1 MHNTPLPIL
10 GSQGHQIPPV
20 ISFAVRD
27 FVEFVLRSGDLSSGK
42 FGGLYRAREGIE
54 GHQRIRKNRPD
65 GYRAEVPVRYVAEE
79 GAGWELHGRIDGL
92 FEDNGRIVIEEIKT
106 TRAPFDLL
114 SADDPMHWAQA
125 KVYGHLLAIQEGAA
139 EMDIQLTYLH
149 LASGDI
155 RSNRIAF
162 GAADLASF
170 FSPLAKQFTD
180 WSRRMAS
187 WRVMRNASIAGLDF
201 PFSRWRPGQRELA
214 DAVADAIG
222 HGRHLFVEAPTGIG
236 KTISILWP
244 SLRALERGDCDTLT
258 FLTART
264 TGAAIVE
271 DTLLRLGGRGLRLK
285 ALTITAR
292 DRICFSEAG
301 ACDPSAC
308 PLALGYY
315 DRLPR
320 ARIDAFETDKWDRQ
334 QIESLARKHDVCPFA
349 LSLDLLPWADV
360 VVGDY
365 NYAFDPRV
373 ALDALCGTGAS
384 RRIIMVDEAH
394 NLPERAR
401 DMFSS
406 ELRESV
412 FSTLL
417 EGLPRTARSL
427 RASASTVRRELAATS
442 EGTTPCAGD
451 SIPPSLL
458 GALEDFVDR
467 ANARLIENI
476 MEPCR
481 QSLVDACLS
490 AFDFLR
496 TASRFGPDYATIATR
511 DASGAGF
518 RLLCLDAGPRIR
530 EVAERLRAT
539 VFFSAT
545 LTPLEYFRE
554 ALGGDAGDPVLR
566 LPSPFPE
573 EHLGLF
579 VVSSVSTEF
588 RHRAASVETIAAFL
602 GSAARER
609 PGAHIA
615 YFPSYEYLGR
625 VREAFVAACPEIRA
639 PAQQPSMN
647 DAAKQSFLNQLQ
659 SADANVSMVAFA
671 VLGGIFA
678 EGIDLPS
685 GSLAGICII
694 GVGLPQLCLE
704 RDLVRQRA
712 HATGHDGFAVAYA
725 YPGFNRVLQ
734 AAGRLIRSETDAGTV
749 VLIDRRFLRADYR
762 CLFPEHWQH
771 AKIVRSLDDLRT
783 AMAGFSRRA

>member
-1 MHNTPLPIL
+1 M
-10 GSQGHQIPPV
+10 PPV

-27 FVEFVLRSGDLSSGK
+27 FVEFMLRSGDLSSGK

-54 GHQRIRKNRPD
+54 GHQRVRKKRPA
-65 GYRAEVPVRYVAEE
+65 GYRAEVPVRYVAEA

-125 KVYGHLLAIQEGAA
+125 KVYGHMLAAQEGVA

-149 LASGDI
+149 IASGDI

-170 FSPLAKQFTD
+170 FSPLAEQFTD

-187 WRVMRNASIAGLDF
+187 WRAIRNASIAGLDF
-201 PFSRWRPGQRELA
+201 PFSRWRPGQCELA

-222 HGRHLFVEAPTGIG
+222 HRKHLFVEAPTGIG

-244 SLRALERGDCDTLT
+244 SLRALGRGDCDNLT

-271 DTLLRLGGRGLRLK
+271 DTLLRLGDRGLHLK

-292 DRICFSEAG
+292 DRICFSEEG

-308 PLALGYY
+308 PFALGYY

-320 ARIDAFETDKWDRQ
+320 ARIDAFETNQWDRPE
-334 QIESLARKHDVCPFA
+334 IESLARKHGVCPFA
-349 LSLDLLPWADV
+349 LSLDLLPWADL

-373 ALDALCGTGAS
+373 ALEALCGTGAS
-384 RRIIMVDEAH
+384 RRIMMVDEAH

-417 EGLPRTARSL
+417 EGLPRTARSI

-442 EGTTPCAGD
+442 KGATPAAGD

-458 GALEDFVDR
+458 AALNDFVDR

-496 TASRFGPDYATIATR
+496 TASRFGPDYATISSR
-511 DASGAGF
+511 NASGAGF

-545 LTPLEYFRE
+545 LTPLEYFRD

-579 VVSSVSTEF
+579 VVSSLSTEF

-602 GSAARER
+602 GCIARER

-625 VREAFVAACPEIRA
+625 VREAFVAASPGIRA

-647 DAAKQSFLNQLQ
+647 DAAKQNFLNQLQ
-659 SADANVSMVAFA
+659 SPEADVPMVAFA

-704 RDLVRQRA
+704 RDLVRHRA
-712 HATGHDGFAVAYA
+712 DATGHDGFAVAYA

-749 VLIDRRFLRADYR
+749 VLIDRRFVRPDYR
-762 CLFPEHWQH
+762 GLFPKHWQH
-771 AKIVRSLDDLRT
+771 AKIVRSLDDLRA
-783 AMAGFSRRA
+783 AMAEFSRRA